1 MTRRTLVLFALAAF
15 TLLGSPASAKRAV
28 IFRDPAYPSGGPLK
42 SGAAFLL
49 CDRIDIHTMVQDFV
63 LGFDGDYAAG
73 EAFTR
78 SVLTD
83 YLTGRRFTK
92 PNTYSITSGTG
103 LHLNLIDLRAAV
115 PNVDV
120 GQDVAATTDSIGVT
134 SIAVSR
140 PDSLK
145 AVLASAHAN
154 YLIVI
159 HGLRATREERSG
171 TNSFLPD
178 PSGKFP
184 AMSIG
189 GGPRSFVNLTG
200 QALVFR
206 ADSMTLIWN
215 GFVTGQHEIGRFRK
229 SSAERVAEAFAEDL
243 KLALELEKR

>member
-1 MTRRTLVLFALAAF
+1 MTRRTLILLALAVF
-15 TLLGSPASAKRAV
+15 TLLGSEASAKRAV

-42 SGAAFLL
+42 SGAAFVLW
-49 CDRIDIHTMVQDFV
+49 DRIDIHTMVQDFV

-78 SVLTD
+78 GVLTD
-83 YLTGRRFTK
+83 YLTGKRFTK
-92 PNTYSITSGTG
+92 PSTYSITSGTG

-115 PNVDV
+115 PTVDV
-120 GQDVAATTDSIGVT
+120 SQELAAAVDSIGVT
-134 SIAVSR
+134 SLAVSR

-145 AVLASAHAN
+145 AVLASAQAN

-159 HGLRATREERSG
+159 HGLRATRDELAG
-171 TNSFLPD
+171 TTSFLPA

-184 AMSIG
+184 TMSIG
-189 GGPRSFVNLTG
+189 GAPRSFVNLTG

-206 ADSMTLIWN
+206 ADSMALIWN
-215 GFVTGQHEIGRFRK
+215 GFVTGRHEIGRFRK

-243 KLALELEKR
+243 KLALEVEKR